1 MMRKRH
7 LLALL
12 LLSAVQMVYAAPVKQ
27 STAAQ
32 TAKSFFA
39 AKGKVLKTTN
49 AAYAPQRRLKSATKE
64 VAPYYVFNAGNNN
77 GFVIVSGDDRIQ
89 PILGYVDSG
98 SFDLNK
104 IPDNMRDFLKTYSE
118 QVAELDAENKT
129 IGGTSSQN
137 AIQSRRAV
145 EPLVKCNWNQ
155 DAPYYNACP
164 KGTKGQTVTGCVAT
178 AMAQVMY
185 YYQWPN
191 NITKEIPAYKI
202 KGETGHYSGTVAKV
216 DAGTAIDWAN
226 LKLEK
231 YTSGSTTAQKEAIS
245 KLMAYIG
252 SSVQM
257 VYDYA
262 EYGGSG
268 AMPSDIAPAF
278 NDYFNYSASFL
289 DRSKVTAQEFEDA
302 MYNEVAHNRPVIF
315 NGSQADGGGG
325 HCFVLDGYN
334 GNGLFHINWGW
345 GGIANGYFAIPILN
359 PDESGIGAGSGS
371 GGYAVYQSAIIGI
384 NKGVQ
389 AENRSTR
396 IVSEFVR
403 INGAA
408 ITTRLFHYSDKTQDV
423 DCAIGVREENT
434 TNTPALNTEIEK
446 FSITP
451 GYYSRPTQFILKNL
465 TPNKKYK
472 AYILLRQQGTTA
484 WSWDESNFVDVSVD
498 AQGIIKTAYNKVYN
512 DSKSL
517 EVVRLEP
524 FIENIVNGFAKA
536 QVTIKNKSQKEYNG
550 TIGVATAKS
559 YIPGYGLTYKIYK
572 ARPILLQAG
581 EELSFDL
588 DYAFTQAGPQKL
600 YLVTGNNKLLKQQEV
615 NVDAEVESSTVE
627 TKFSFKDDVRAIVG
641 DNVVG
646 SVKIT
651 AKDAPITSGL
661 LLALVKGGYIYKS
674 FPTSVKLET
683 DGVKEI
689 PFNFQD
695 VAPGAYNIALL
706 RYDATNKG
714 LGFCGKA
721 DYISVR
727 STVVSYKKDGKK
739 EFALYTNNMTFD
751 ADVVAVDLTKVS
763 PTSIKPGAN
772 PNTLYYVGNKNI
784 TGLENANKVLVNRY
798 SPSLPVAE
806 KIVLDD
812 NYSFACPIA
821 FVAKDVKYSRQ
832 FTNSYAKGKG
842 WETIALPFNVQ
853 KVSINGEAIDW
864 YKTKDETGK
873 NFWLLSYDGQEN
885 DDVCFR
891 YAPEFLANTPYVMGV
906 PEKMKNVNI
915 DFTATNVQ
923 FEVRDLSA
931 TQGANYTYFGSYRER
946 TVQDAYTIN
955 ATGDKFE
962 KLGTAVKPFRGYFA
976 GKGTAAT
983 LNLKAIGYD
992 VAGIDNIAED
1002 GTFAAP
1008 QAVFDLQGRKVA
1020 TIKNA
1025 SELNNLP
1032 KGIYVVKGK
1041 KMVVK

>member
-191 NITKEIPAYKI
+191 NITKEIPAYTI

-451 GYYSRPTQFILKNL
+451 GYYSRPTQ
-465 TPNKKYK
+465 
-472 AYILLRQQGTTA
+472 
-484 WSWDESNFVDVSVD
+484 
-498 AQGIIKTAYNKVYN
+498 
-512 DSKSL
+512 
-517 EVVRLEP
+517 
-524 FIENIVNGFAKA
+524 
-536 QVTIKNKSQKEYNG
+536 
-550 TIGVATAKS
+550 
-559 YIPGYGLTYKIYK
+559 
-572 ARPILLQAG
+572 
-581 EELSFDL
+581 
-588 DYAFTQAGPQKL
+588 L
-600 YLVTGNNKLLKQQEV
+600 Y
-615 NVDAEVESSTVE
+615 
-627 TKFSFKDDVRAIVG
+627 
-641 DNVVG
+641 
-646 SVKIT
+646 
-651 AKDAPITSGL
+651 
-661 LLALVKGGYIYKS
+661 
-674 FPTSVKLET
+674 
-683 DGVKEI
+683 
-689 PFNFQD
+689 
-695 VAPGAYNIALL
+695 
-706 RYDATNKG
+706 
-714 LGFCGKA
+714 
-721 DYISVR
+721 
-727 STVVSYKKDGKK
+727 
-739 EFALYTNNMTFD
+739 
-751 ADVVAVDLTKVS
+751 
-763 PTSIKPGAN
+763 
-772 PNTLYYVGNKNI
+772 
-784 TGLENANKVLVNRY
+784 
-798 SPSLPVAE
+798 
-806 KIVLDD
+806 
-812 NYSFACPIA
+812 
-821 FVAKDVKYSRQ
+821 
-832 FTNSYAKGKG
+832 
-842 WETIALPFNVQ
+842 
-853 KVSINGEAIDW
+853 
-864 YKTKDETGK
+864 
-873 NFWLLSYDGQEN
+873 
-885 DDVCFR
+885 
-891 YAPEFLANTPYVMGV
+891 
-906 PEKMKNVNI
+906 
-915 DFTATNVQ
+915 
-923 FEVRDLSA
+923 
-931 TQGANYTYFGSYRER
+931 
-946 TVQDAYTIN
+946 
-955 ATGDKFE
+955 
-962 KLGTAVKPFRGYFA
+962 
-976 GKGTAAT
+976 
-983 LNLKAIGYD
+983 
-992 VAGIDNIAED
+992 
-1002 GTFAAP
+1002 
-1008 QAVFDLQGRKVA
+1008 
-1020 TIKNA
+1020 
-1025 SELNNLP
+1025 
-1032 KGIYVVKGK
+1032 
-1041 KMVVK
+1041 